1 MNNKSNNLRA
11 TVCKYSKTP
20 DLIDFVE
27 VVVHTGEGE
36 IIDFRVWESDPD
48 MGSSTDDEIVA
59 FTSRYGVTEIRTVP
73 EVLVPVAACGC
84 CGERLHAM
92 ITDDASVMPKTSLF
106 FARYQHQFEG

>member
-1 MNNKSNNLRA
+1 MNSKSKSLRA
-11 TVCKYSKTP
+11 TVCKYGTTP

-27 VVVHTGEGE
+27 AVVHTGEGE
-36 IIDFRVWESDPD
+36 IIDFRVWESDQD
-48 MGSSTDDEIVA
+48 MDASTDEIVA
-59 FTSRYGVTEIRTVP
+59 FTSGYGVTEIRTVP

-92 ITDDASVMPKTSLF
+92 ITDDASAMAKTSLF